1 MNDQGKKE
9 DSWVRKLPIIIVA
22 LAVLTFMIVVITD
35 HNQYKKWKAEQ
46 SDLTGKV
53 KQTDAELEHLKEASG
68 ALQDVTKKVETQKQ
82 QVASMT
88 VALEKLIEEKNTT
101 DAALSRLRQEMSQA
115 NQQFK
120 DLSEQVS
127 AGKNKVAELTKETD
141 TLQRTLALRNKD
153 IEKTNEKVKAARSQQ
168 EMLLETVQRLEGE
181 IVNKKSVL
189 GSIRSQQ
196 EMLLETV
203 QRLEDD
209 IENKKSVLGS
219 IEFLQRQKP
228 LLEQEIQDLKTR
240 NDLVEKVGFEQQAML
255 DTLQNKI
262 KEGAAALQAQ
272 NERRTALS
280 KELAELT
287 DAVKKLSSQK
297 ENLAMLGDHQKELEY
312 LENLQRQK
320 ESMEIAI
327 DSLLQKGKIL
337 ELNILKL
344 QQSGATR

>member
-1 MNDQGKKE
+1 MDDQDKKE
-9 DSWVRKLPIIIVA
+9 ESWIRKLPKIIVG
-22 LAVLTFMIVVITD
+22 LAVLIFVIIAFTN
-35 HNQYKKWKAEQ
+35 HNQYKKWKTEQ
-46 SDLTGKV
+46 SELTGKV
-53 KQTDAELEHLKEASG
+53 KQTGAKLDHLEEASG
-68 ALQDVTKKVETQKQ
+68 SLQDVTKKVEIQKQQVASMTVALEKLIEEKNNKVGTQKQ

-88 VALEKLIEEKNTT
+88 VALEKLIEEKNNT
-101 DAALSRLRQEMSQA
+101 DAVLSRLRQELSQA
-115 NQQFK
+115 NQQLK

-127 AGKNKVAELTKETD
+127 ASKNKVAELTKETD

-153 IEKTNEKVKAARSQQ
+153 IEKTNEKIKAA
-168 EMLLETVQRLEGE
+168 
-181 IVNKKSVL
+181 
-189 GSIRSQQ
+189 RSQQ

-219 IEFLQRQKP
+219 IEFLQRQRP
-228 LLEQEIQDLKTR
+228 LLEQKIQDLKTR
-240 NDLVEKVGFEQQAML
+240 NDLAEKVGLEQQAMF

-327 DSLLQKGKIL
+327 NSLLQRGEML
-337 ELNILKL
+337 EINNLKL
-344 QQSGATR
+344 QQSGPTR

>member
-9 DSWVRKLPIIIVA
+9 DSWVRKLPTIIVA
-22 LAVLTFMIVVITD
+22 LSVLIFLIVVFTN
-35 HNQYKKWKAEQ
+35 HNQYKMWKAEQ

-53 KQTDAELEHLKEASG
+53 KQTGAELDQLKEASG
-68 ALQDVTKKVETQKQ
+68 SLQDVTKKVETQKQ

-88 VALEKLIEEKNTT
+88 VALEKLIEEKNTKVETLKQQAASMTVALEKLIEEKNTT
-101 DAALSRLRQEMSQA
+101 DAALSRLRPELSQA

-153 IEKTNEKVKAARSQQ
+153 IEKTNEEIKAARSQQ
-168 EMLLETVQRLEGE
+168 EMLR
-181 IVNKKSVL
+181 
-189 GSIRSQQ
+189 
-196 EMLLETV
+196 ETV

-219 IEFLQRQKP
+219 IEFLQRQRP
-228 LLEQEIQDLKTR
+228 MLEQKIQDLKTR
-240 NDLVEKVGFEQQAML
+240 NDLAEKVGLEQQAMF

-262 KEGAAALQAQ
+262 KEGAAALGAQ

-327 DSLLQKGKIL
+327 NSLLQRGKML
-337 ELNILKL
+337 EINNLKL
-344 QQSGATR
+344 QQSGPTR